1 MKNPSVLSMMIRNKK
16 KQKPQTDAGSED
28 DIQALTALEEN
39 EEPTQ
44 DDAVHANSYAYGGRV
59 VDKRPGKDQGP
70 EDSDLQDSE
79 IERQNETTDAMDDN
93 IPVKRTMG
101 QQLSNASESSEE
113 EDEQSNHENDRADRR
128 DDEKELLRHVRK
140 ERAKKLISKL

>member
-1 MKNPSVLSMMIRNKK
+1 MKNPSALSMMIRNKK

-28 DIQALTALEEN
+28 DIQRLTALEEN
-39 EEPTQ
+39 ELPTQ
-44 DDAVHANSYAYGGRV
+44 EDEVNMAYGGEV
-59 VDKRPGKDQGP
+59 LDKRPGRDQGP
-70 EDSDLQDSE
+70 EASDLQDEE

-128 DDEKELLRHVRK
+128 DDEKELLRNVRK